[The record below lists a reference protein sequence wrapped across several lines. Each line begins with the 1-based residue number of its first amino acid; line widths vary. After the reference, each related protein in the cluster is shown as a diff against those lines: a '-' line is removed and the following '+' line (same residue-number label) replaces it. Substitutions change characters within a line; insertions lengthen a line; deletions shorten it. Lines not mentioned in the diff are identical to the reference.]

1 MEAHTKPF
9 GFKRNQNYGVQKDRM
24 TVREGQKFLIA
35 LGGNRASDHGSPDQI
50 LHAALQQLAQTG
62 AVIEAVSQFYKTP
75 CFPVGAGPDY
85 VNAAARLMCDASPQ
99 DILTMLHDVEAHFGR
114 ERVRR
119 WGQRTLD
126 LDLIAIGDV
135 VLPDVS
141 TYRVWRD
148 LPLERQTQVAPD
160 TLILPHPRVQDRAFV
175 LVPLADVAPDWRH
188 PVSGQTVRQMLNAL
202 PQEARAEVVPQ

>member
-1 MEAHTKPF
+1 MQNKAFAHKH
-9 GFKRNQNYGVQKDRM
+9 NLNYRVRKDRITM
-24 TVREGQKFLIA
+24 TKGQQMLIA
-35 LGGNRASDHGSPDQI
+35 LGGNMPSAQGEPAQT
-50 LHAALQQLAQTG
+50 LHAALQRLVQTG
-62 AVIEAVSQFYKTP
+62 AVIEAVSRFYKTP

-99 DILTMLHDVEAHFGR
+99 DMLTMLHEVEAHFGR
-114 ERVRR
+114 ARVRR

-126 LDLIAIGDV
+126 LDLIAVGDV

-141 TYRVWRD
+141 TYRVWQD

-202 PQEARAEVVPQ
+202 SPEARAEVVPR